1 MVNSLRI
8 AGYNITGIEI
18 LEQELKNIISHELEF
33 YMSVQVDRSRE
44 KAQIKALLRNMK
56 AMVERITD
64 HKETDV
70 VSNPEYCSFFLI
82 KFYGKELPLEM
93 TFNKHGFIMRR
104 KFKLD
109 FPN

>member
-1 MVNSLRI
+1 MDWMEEKRNDEAWLTKFLPKDIKTIRRRVMKMVNSLRI

-18 LEQELKNIISHELEF
+18 LEQELKKIISHELEF

-70 VSNPEYCSFFLI
+70 V
-82 KFYGKELPLEM
+82 
-93 TFNKHGFIMRR
+93 
-104 KFKLD
+104 
-109 FPN
+109 

>member
-1 MVNSLRI
+1 MDWMEEKRNDEEWLTKFLPKDIKTIRRRVMKMVNSLRI

-18 LEQELKNIISHELEF
+18 LEQELKKIISHELEF

-70 VSNPEYCSFFLI
+70 V
-82 KFYGKELPLEM
+82 
-93 TFNKHGFIMRR
+93 
-104 KFKLD
+104 
-109 FPN
+109 